1 MSVPNHQLRGRF
13 TAASIGPSTTME
25 NFPMKHLLMIMT
37 MGFALAVSVAAVTAV
52 NGLARDAAAQLENV
66 Q

>member
-1 MSVPNHQLRGRF
+1 
-13 TAASIGPSTTME
+13 
-25 NFPMKHLLMIMT
+25 MKHLLMIMT